1 MERLFFVCKTKAL
14 FQMQTMFF
22 SKEALLISLSSDDLL
37 HKNYDSSTVV
47 SSQVRKLRFSSL
59 LCSRFKIQKNFSFEG
74 ITNIFTSQGGGSSE
88 RTNSPSNSLFT
99 FITWLKCP
107 QEITTTYARLKNEV
121 WFDGSLNT
129 STVSVTNSTDIFRTL
144 CNFCY

>member
-1 MERLFFVCKTKAL
+1 
-14 FQMQTMFF
+14 MQNQSPISNANHVFF

-107 QEITTTYARLKNEV
+107 QEITTYARLKNEV

-129 STVSVTNSTDIFRTL
+129 STVSVANSTDIFGTFY
-144 CNFCY
+144 NFCR